1 MVAHFVEYNKTSS
14 QHCIQSWTLSQLKTY
29 QFNGKNIEK
38 YHCEETD
45 KGVHP
50 KHNIKN
56 INHKPN
62 NYEWA
67 KVKDIW

>member
-1 MVAHFVEYNKTSS
+1 MGKT
-14 QHCIQSWTLSQLKTY
+14 Q
-29 QFNGKNIEK
+29 KNIIVN
-38 YHCEETD
+38 ETD
-45 KGVHP
+45 KEVHL

-67 KVKDIW
+67 KVKDIQ